1 MSVQNTV
8 SYEKQLIQTERDQ
21 KVVRSVNLIQNAQY
35 TLSLEEQRFLLYCIS
50 KDKPDDSE
58 QQTYTIALR
67 DYLSVCGL
75 SQKTSYANMKQNII
89 TTLQKMILAI
99 EYSDPDGKT
108 KFMVTNWFDHITLTK
123 EDGLAEFQFSSTVSK
138 ELIGLAR
145 YNQKVDDANKLYYIS
160 DELKY
165 MLPFRCRYSFYLYPL
180 LRSYQN
186 RHEWT
191 FTLEELRELAKTAG
205 YPVVGTATQKLQ
217 SPVAATFMGSGRLL
231 ELKDYMEAAEADI
244 IIFDEELSPAQL
256 RNIEELCD
264 CPVLD
269 RTMLILDI
277 FAARAVSGEGKL
289 QVELARLQ
297 YQLPRLAG
305 RGVQLSRQGGGGT
318 GGTGARRGAGESKLE
333 VDRRHIRRRIDALK
347 TELTALAR
355 RREQRRTRRK
365 KDGITTVAIV
375 GYTNVGKS
383 TLLNTLTEA
392 GVLAEDKL
400 FATLDPTSRAL
411 ALPDGRSVMLIDTVG
426 LVRRLPHQL
435 VEAFHST
442 LEEAAN
448 ADLILSVCDIT
459 SPELLEQRAVTERL
473 LEELGVEGTPVITV
487 LNKCDAAPD
496 ARSEPYKGC
505 VRISAKTGYGLP
517 QLLQAIAEA
526 LPPQRIRCRLCLPY
540 TEGALLH
547 RLEQQGQI
555 FRREYTAE
563 GTLLDA
569 EVEQRDWRLY
579 ESYLKTED

>member
-1 MSVQNTV
+1 MKRFDRKQIKPALFLLFWACLMFAEELARLALARGAAPEDGVFRHIAYSLLYGGRWAKVGLLIRFLILLALAALQLRGIQRAEKRFWVPALILALFFTQNT
-8 SYEKQLIQTERDQ
+8 LI
-21 KVVRSVNLIQNAQY
+21 
-35 TLSLEEQRFLLYCIS
+35 
-50 KDKPDDSE
+50 
-58 QQTYTIALR
+58 
-67 DYLSVCGL
+67 YLS
-75 SQKTSYANMKQNII
+75 
-89 TTLQKMILAI
+89 
-99 EYSDPDGKT
+99 P
-108 KFMVTNWFDHITLTK
+108 
-123 EDGLAEFQFSSTVSK
+123 
-138 ELIGLAR
+138 
-145 YNQKVDDANKLYYIS
+145 
-160 DELKY
+160 
-165 MLPFRCRYSFYLYPL
+165 
-180 LRSYQN
+180 
-186 RHEWT
+186 
-191 FTLEELRELAKTAG
+191 
-205 YPVVGTATQKLQ
+205 TQKLQ

-579 ESYLKTED
+579 EPYLKMED